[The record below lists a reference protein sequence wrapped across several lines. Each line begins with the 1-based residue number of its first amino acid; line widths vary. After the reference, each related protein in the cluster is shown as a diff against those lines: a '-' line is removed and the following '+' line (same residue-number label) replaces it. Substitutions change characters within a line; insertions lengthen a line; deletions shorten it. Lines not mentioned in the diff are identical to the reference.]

1 MVDRRA
7 ESHGLPPKPTV
18 RASTDTQATRARTKA
33 SSVDTCGTCQ
43 SHYPTLRM
51 EGRKTGL
58 QRKKRRDEEGM
69 RGLVHLGQMFLD
81 G

>member
-1 MVDRRA
+1 VGRRA
-7 ESHGLPPKPTV
+7 ASHGLPPKPTV
-18 RASTDTQATRARTKA
+18 RASTDTPATRAKTKA
-33 SSVDTCGTCQ
+33 SSVDTCGICQ

-58 QRKKRRDEEGM
+58 QKKKRRDEEGM
-69 RGLVHLGQMFLD
+69 RDLVHRGPMYLD